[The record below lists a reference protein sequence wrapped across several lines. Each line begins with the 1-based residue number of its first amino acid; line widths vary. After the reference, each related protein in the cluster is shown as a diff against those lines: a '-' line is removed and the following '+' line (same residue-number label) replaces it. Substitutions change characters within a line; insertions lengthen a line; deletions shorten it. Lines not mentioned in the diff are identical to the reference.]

1 MTASLH
7 WHHRVGYQ
15 RDWVWRGWQ
24 TRYTFLPA
32 AQRGG
37 DAPPLMLLHGFG
49 ASIGHWRHNIE
60 VLGDRHPVYALDL
73 LGFGGSEKAITAYNV
88 SLWVE
93 QLYDFWRTFI
103 GKPMVLVGN
112 SIGSLVC
119 LGAAI
124 AHPEMV
130 EGLVM
135 LSLPD
140 PSIREEMIPTA
151 LLPAITAVENAV
163 KFLLLRPLFYWVRR
177 PSVVRP
183 WARIAYASAEAVT
196 DELVEIL
203 AHPAR
208 DKGAAQAFCRIIN
221 AMTQANFGPRVKAV
235 LPMLQIPML
244 LIWGKQ
250 DRMIPPGLSQEFV
263 KHSDRLELVELENA
277 GHCPQDEC
285 PDEVNALILDWVER
299 HRPDPESASPAGS
312 LTLSVSA

>member
-24 TRYTFLPA
+24 TRYAFLPA
-32 AQRGG
+32 AQRSG

-60 VLGDRHPVYALDL
+60 ALGDRHSVYALDL

-93 QLYDFWRTFI
+93 QLYDFWRTFV

-183 WARIAYASAEAVT
+183 WAKIAYASAEAVT

-208 DKGAAQAFCRIIN
+208 DKGAAQAFCRIIS
-221 AMTQANFGPRVKAV
+221 AMTQADFGPRVKAV
-235 LPMLQIPML
+235 LPTLEIPML

-285 PDEVNALILDWVER
+285 PDQVNALILNWVER
-299 HRPDPESASPAGS
+299 HQRSAAQASPATS

>member
-32 AQRGG
+32 AQREG

-60 VLGDRHPVYALDL
+60 ALGDRHSVYALDL

-93 QLYDFWRTFI
+93 QLYDFWRTFV

-151 LLPAITAVENAV
+151 LLPAITAIENAV

-183 WARIAYASAEAVT
+183 WAKIAYASAEAVT

-203 AHPAR
+203 AYPAR
-208 DKGAAQAFCRIIN
+208 DKGAAQAFCRIIS
-221 AMTQANFGPRVKAV
+221 AMTQADFGPRVKAV
-235 LPMLQIPML
+235 LPTLEIPML

-285 PDEVNALILDWVER
+285 PDQVNALILDWVDR
-299 HRPDPESASPAGS
+299 HHRLAAQASPTTS